1 MRFRFIHAEKANYPV
16 RVMCRVLKVSTS
28 GYYASVEREP
38 SIRQREDERLKVH
51 IGAIHVRSRGTY
63 GRQRMG
69 RQLLREAVEVGKQ
82 RVARLMREMG
92 LQGLPRKRF
101 RRTTDSNHVRPV
113 APNVLDR
120 KFEAER
126 PNQSWATDITFIWT
140 SEGWLYLAA
149 ILELF
154 SRRVVGWAMQ
164 PHMRTELAL
173 EALHM
178 ALGRCVPDVGLV
190 HHSDRGVQYAA
201 SSYQAVLDENNI
213 VCSMSRKGDCWDNA
227 VSESFFGTLKTELVN
242 RQSWST
248 RREAKDAVVDYI
260 ERFYN
265 PYRLHSSLG
274 YVSPIE
280 FERMHTIETTCT
292 T

>member
-1 MRFRFIHAEKANYPV
+1 MRFRFIQAEKANYPV
-16 RVMCRVLKVSTS
+16 RVMCRVLRVSTS
-28 GYYASVEREP
+28 GYYAFLEREP
-38 SIRQREDERLKVH
+38 STRQGEDERLKVH

-63 GRQRMG
+63 GRARVGQ
-69 RQLLREAVEVGKQ
+69 QLLREDVEVGKQ

-101 RRTTDSNHVRPV
+101 RRTTDSNHARPV

-126 PNQSWATDITFIWT
+126 PNQVWVTDITFIWT
-140 SEGWLYLAA
+140 WEGWLYLAA

-154 SRRVVGWAMQ
+154 SRRVIGWAMQ
-164 PHMRTELAL
+164 PHMRAELAL

-178 ALGRCVPDVGLV
+178 ALGRCLPDVGLV

-201 SSYQAVLDENNI
+201 ASYQAALDENNI
-213 VCSMSRKGDCWDNA
+213 VCSMSRKGNCWDNA
-227 VSESFFGTLKTELVN
+227 VSESFFGTLKTELIN
-242 RQSWST
+242 RHSWLT
-248 RREAKDAVVDYI
+248 RREAKNAVVDYI
-260 ERFYN
+260 EGFYN
-265 PYRLHSSLG
+265 PHRLHSSLG

-280 FERMHTIETTCT
+280 FERMHTIETSCRT
-292 T
+292 

>member
-1 MRFRFIHAEKANYPV
+1 MRFKFIQAEKANYPV
-16 RVMCRVLKVSTS
+16 RVMCRVLRVSTS
-28 GYYASVEREP
+28 GYYAYVGRGP
-38 SIRQREDERLKVH
+38 STRKREDEKLKVH
-51 IGAIHVRSRGTY
+51 IGAVHARSRGTY
-63 GRQRMG
+63 GRARVG
-69 RQLLREAVEVGKQ
+69 RQLLKENVEVGKQ

-92 LQGLPRKRF
+92 LQGLPKKRF
-101 RRTTDSNHVRPV
+101 RRTTDSNHSRPV

-126 PNQSWATDITFIWT
+126 PNQYWVTDITCIWT
-140 SEGWLYLAA
+140 WEGWLYLAA

-164 PHMRTELAL
+164 PHVRTELAL

-178 ALGRCVPDVGLV
+178 ALGRCLPDVGLV

-201 SSYQAVLDENNI
+201 STYQAALDENNI

-227 VSESFFGTLKTELVN
+227 VSESFFGTLKTELIN
-242 RQSWST
+242 RRSWPT

-260 ERFYN
+260 EGFYN
-265 PYRLHSSLG
+265 PHRLHSSLG

-280 FERMHTIETTCT
+280 FESIHSIETTCST
-292 T
+292 